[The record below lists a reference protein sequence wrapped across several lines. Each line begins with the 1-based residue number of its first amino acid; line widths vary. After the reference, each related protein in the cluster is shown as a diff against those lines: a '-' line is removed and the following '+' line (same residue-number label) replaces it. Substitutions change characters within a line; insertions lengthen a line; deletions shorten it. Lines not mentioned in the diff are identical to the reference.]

1 MTRGGVR
8 ARHRSGARD
17 QDLTQL
23 KCHTQVP
30 EKSPGCGEVP
40 SSPGESPWSWLWR
53 SPSSPGEVPWLWRS
67 PLAVEKFPKSWSAL
81 AVKES
86 RRSPLAVEKS
96 PQVLEKSPGCEEVPQ
111 VLEKSPGCGEVPPS
125 PGEVPWLWRSLHSQG
140 TSPGLGGTSP
150 QPGDFSRTWGDFSTA
165 RGLLQDLRDF
175 FTARGLLQDLG
186 GLLHSQG
193 TSPGLLHSQGTP
205 GLRELLH
212 SQGTSPGLEGLLH
225 SQGTSPGPAERS
237 PPEYGRSSLVPA
249 VEKSLEPWGKPS
261 SPGEAPWPWL

>member
-111 VLEKSPGCGEVPPS
+111 VLEKSPGLWRSPPKSWRSPLAVEKSPQVLEKSPGCEEVPQVLEKSPGCGEVP
-125 PGEVPWLWRSLHSQG
+125 
-140 TSPGLGGTSP
+140 
-150 QPGDFSRTWGDFSTA
+150 
-165 RGLLQDLRDF
+165 
-175 FTARGLLQDLG
+175 
-186 GLLHSQG
+186 
-193 TSPGLLHSQGTP
+193 
-205 GLRELLH
+205 
-212 SQGTSPGLEGLLH
+212 
-225 SQGTSPGPAERS
+225 
-237 PPEYGRSSLVPA
+237 
-249 VEKSLEPWGKPS
+249 
-261 SPGEAPWPWL
+261 